1 MAGRRDPARLA
12 FKAQNAVQAAR
23 RRNDTRRGLG
33 GGPSRWPDTRSRG
46 DRMFKSI
53 KNRTLVCAW
62 IAVAFL
68 WSAGVHADDHA
79 GRSRWV
85 GTWAT
90 GPAGPAG
97 PAPPFSGQTA
107 RVLNPAHHRGRTGG
121 GPGSHPLRAH

>member
-1 MAGRRDPARLA
+1 MPGWLDGATRRVLLSRRRTLYSH
-12 FKAQNAVQAAR
+12 

-68 WSAGVHADDHA
+68 WSAGVHADDQA

-90 GPAGPAG
+90 GLAGPAG
-97 PAPPFSGQTA
+97 P
-107 RVLNPAHHRGRTGG
+107 
-121 GPGSHPLRAH
+121 